1 MDISR
6 RFFSEAMLGGV
17 AASLSACSA
26 TPSKGSDKP
35 PWDGRADVAQDSL
48 KHFFEAPE
56 PQFLHNTYPDRDN
69 EQFNYWW
76 LAHVVDVRVDA
87 WHRTGKREWLEQAA
101 HTVENIIQQ
110 NGGEIFNDYFDDML
124 WLGLSSL
131 RLYDASGDDV
141 HMERTMNLW
150 EHINK
155 FGWNDLQG
163 ESVCWRKMSQGYKN
177 TPANAPFIILGNR
190 LLNRGV
196 DLPHSE
202 RCDVALQWMRD
213 TLVQDDGFVA
223 DGINREDD
231 GKVDVDWKF
240 TYNQGVWI
248 GALVETAARTKD
260 DSLLKEADRTA
271 STCLDIFEE
280 SGVLLDHGDGGDLGL
295 FQGICYRYL
304 GLLYDVLDEQD
315 AVRGRIEELVTS
327 ATDTLWKNSMKDDYL
342 LPSNDWRKPAEQQT
356 SYSTLL
362 SAMMAVELRAR
373 MEEGRDA
380 DTRKAK

>member
-1 MDISR
+1 MEISR
-6 RFFSEAMLGGV
+6 RCFSGAMIVGV
-17 AASLSACSA
+17 AASVSACLTILAKELAKS
-26 TPSKGSDKP
+26 
-35 PWDGRADVAQDSL
+35 PWEEKADLAQNSL
-48 KHFFEAPE
+48 NHFFEAPE
-56 PQFLHNTYPDRDN
+56 PQFLHNTYPDRDD
-69 EQFNYWW
+69 ELFNYWW
-76 LAHVVDVRVDA
+76 LAHVVDVRIDA
-87 WHRTGKREWLEQAA
+87 WHRTGDRDWLDQAE

-124 WLGLSSL
+124 WLALASL
-131 RLYDASGDDV
+131 RLYDASGNDV
-141 HMERTMNLW
+141 HLERTMDLW

-155 FGWNDLQG
+155 FGWNDIQG

-190 LLNRGV
+190 LLRRGV
-196 DLPHSE
+196 ELPHAE
-202 RCDVALQWMRD
+202 RCDIALQWMRD

-223 DGINREDD
+223 DGVNREDN

-248 GALVETAARTKD
+248 GALVETAARTSD
-260 DSLLKEADRTA
+260 SSLLQEAARTA
-271 STCLDIFEE
+271 STCLSEFEE

-315 AVRGRIEELVTS
+315 PVRAKIEALVTS
-327 ATDTLWKNSMKDDYL
+327 STDILWENSIQDEYL
-342 LPSNDWRKPAEQQT
+342 LPSNDWRKPAEGQT

-373 MEEGRDA
+373 IEEGRTA
-380 DTRKAK
+380 DTRTAK